1 MPQHVVTA
9 IILVAAS
16 LVVLLMGYLIG
27 SLKELSL
34 IAGLD
39 VSRVRDR
46 DGLAR
51 WIGRGLLGIGVLDL
65 LVGLT
70 VFVAA
75 DLGALLVIAYVAVNL
90 AGAAVLLVGMRRYL
104 R

>member
-1 MPQHVVTA
+1 VGEHILVA

-16 LVVLLMGYLIG
+16 LVVLMMGYLIG
-27 SLKELSL
+27 SLRELSL

-51 WIGRGLLGIGVLDL
+51 WVGRGLLGIGVLGL
-65 LVGLT
+65 LAGLA
-70 VFVAA
+70 VFVTPDLAA
-75 DLGALLVIAYVAVNL
+75 LMVIAYVAVNL

>member
-1 MPQHVVTA
+1 VTA

-51 WIGRGLLGIGVLDL
+51 WVGRGLLGIGVLDML
-65 LVGLT
+65 AGLA
-70 VFVAA
+70 VFVTA
-75 DLGALLVIAYVAVNL
+75 DLAALLVIAYVAVNL

>member
-1 MPQHVVTA
+1 MGEHILVA

-65 LVGLT
+65 LVGLA
-70 VFVAA
+70 VFVTP
-75 DLGALLVIAYVAVNL
+75 DLGALLVIAYVAVSL
-90 AGAAVLLVGMRRYL
+90 AGAAVLLVGMRRYV

>member
-1 MPQHVVTA
+1 MGEHILVA

-16 LVVLLMGYLIG
+16 LVVLMMGYLIG
-27 SLKELSL
+27 SLKQLSL

-51 WIGRGLLGIGVLDL
+51 WVGRGLLGIGVLDL
-65 LVGLT
+65 LAGLA
-70 VFVAA
+70 VFVTP
-75 DLGALLVIAYVAVNL
+75 DLAALLVIAYVAVSL
-90 AGAAVLLVGMRRYL
+90 AGAAVLLLGMRRYL